1 MVLPSFDMPIV
12 RVYTGADGVSHL
24 EEIKDSIAATDI
36 KKVTDLRFLLSEAG
50 SGQRLNAPYGHYDIT
65 LSGQMDLSV
74 ADGASLRV
82 SPGGVCLVEDQVDHS
97 FIVVGTEPRIFIIAR
112 LEE

>member
-1 MVLPSFDMPIV
+1 MPIV

-74 ADGASLRV
+74 ADGAS
-82 SPGGVCLVEDQVDHS
+82 PGGVCLVEDQVDHS
-97 FIVVGTEPRIFIIAR
+97 FIVVGTDPRIFIIAR